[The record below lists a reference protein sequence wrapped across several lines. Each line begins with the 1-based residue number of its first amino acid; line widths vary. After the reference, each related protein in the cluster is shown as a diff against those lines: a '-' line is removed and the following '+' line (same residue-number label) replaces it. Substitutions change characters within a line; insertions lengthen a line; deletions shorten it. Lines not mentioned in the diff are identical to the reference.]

1 MKNIVALTVSTL
13 AAATIATAGAQT
25 FTPNLNNV
33 ELGLNAGYQQGLSG
47 GITLRAA
54 NIAGPIGARAS
65 IDYNN
70 VSDSLNDNAAYIPG
84 TGVTVASRKAAGDTE
99 SGKSVTVGLD
109 ATYDLPSMVPGVNA
123 YVYGGARYNNFS
135 ATLDE
140 SSSGLGSVTYSTSQF
155 GLGAGVAAG
164 YAITGNLSVT
174 GDLGVD
180 YYFPSSFST
189 NTGGVNGTGDTYNP
203 GEGGYAEV
211 DNLVN
216 QPTTSFKAKIGLAYR
231 F

>member
-1 MKNIVALTVSTL
+1 MKNFAALTVSTL
-13 AAATIATAGAQT
+13 AAASLATAGAQT

-33 ELGLNAGYQQGLSG
+33 ELGLTAGYQQGLSG
-47 GITLRAA
+47 GVTLRAA
-54 NIAGPIGARAS
+54 NVAGPVGLRAS
-65 IDYNN
+65 VDFNKVN
-70 VSDSLNDNAAYIPG
+70 DSLNDNAAYIPG
-84 TGVTVASRKAAGDTE
+84 TSFTVAQRKAAGDTE
-99 SGKSVTVGLD
+99 SGSSTTVGLD

-135 ATLDE
+135 ATLDQ
-140 SSSGLGSVTYSTSQF
+140 GSAGKVTYTTNQF

-164 YAITGNLSVT
+164 YALTGNLSLT

-189 NTGGVNGTGDTYNP
+189 NTGGVNGTGDTYQQ
-203 GEGGYAEV
+203 GQGGYAEV

-216 QPTTSFKAKIGLAYR
+216 QPTTSFKAKIGLAYH